1 MESKLRPSWT
11 PGLQVPEGAH
21 VLPAVPGGSTLGA
34 ASLAFPRPVSV
45 GGESCRGPSERGS
58 EPSMSAC

>member
-11 PGLQVPEGAH
+11 PGIQVPGGAH

-34 ASLAFPRPVSV
+34 ASLGFPGPAPVKTLRS
-45 GGESCRGPSERGS
+45 GE
-58 EPSMSAC
+58 